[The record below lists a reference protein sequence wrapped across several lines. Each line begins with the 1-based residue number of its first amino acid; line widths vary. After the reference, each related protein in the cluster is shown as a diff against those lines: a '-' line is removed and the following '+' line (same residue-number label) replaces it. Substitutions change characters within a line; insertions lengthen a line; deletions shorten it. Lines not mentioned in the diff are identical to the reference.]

1 MNDLTS
7 KNFVGNV
14 ILAQLGGMGLL
25 RLMLGAREVY
35 ALSANDTSPG
45 GLQFSIPS
53 NLSRPRI
60 NKIVIRL
67 NGSDLYDVDFLS
79 IRRGKGGFTCK
90 TVASDKDIFNSDL
103 RACIERN
110 TGLVLTMP
118 RMFG

>member
-1 MNDLTS
+1 VTDLNS

-14 ILAQLGGMGLL
+14 ILAQLGGVNIL

-35 ALSANDTSPG
+35 ALSAEGASPG
-45 GLQFSIPS
+45 GLQFAIPS

-67 NGSDLYDVDFLS
+67 NGGDLYDVDFLS
-79 IRRGKGGFTCK
+79 IRRGKDGFTCK
-90 TVASDKDIFNSDL
+90 TVASEKDIFNSEL

-118 RMFG
+118 RMVG